1 MEKEYKRP
9 EEESKT
15 WNVSQGYT
23 HQLILKRIMNIE
35 KYRELS
41 IFGFANL
48 EADLFVQNPN
58 LRIEARIQALKR
70 LIDSMKSLIYF
81 SKFSLKEKEQN
92 EKFDEHLKRLL
103 KIEKNLYR
111 LKSEIKSKG
120 KINIQ
125 INEDLFDNI
134 ISELSGMIDNIIQN
148 LNASGIIFRREEVK
162 DYAKSITDM

>member
-23 HQLILKRIMNIE
+23 HQLILKRIVNIE
-35 KYRELS
+35 KYRELA

-48 EADLFVQNPN
+48 EADLFVQNLN
-58 LRIEARIQALKR
+58 LRSQARIHALKI
-70 LIDSMKSLIYF
+70 LIDSIKSLIYF

-103 KIEKNLYR
+103 KIEKNLFR
-111 LKSEIKSKG
+111 LKLETTRGG
-120 KINIQ
+120 KLRELDID
-125 INEDLFDNI
+125 EDFFEKI
-134 ISELSGMIDNIIQN
+134 ISEIDKIVDDIN
-148 LNASGIIFRREEVK
+148 FR
-162 DYAKSITDM
+162 